1 MKNKTFKFALLMAFV
16 GGFFIS
22 CDEEETVANT
32 LSFPGD
38 AFVAFVESGSTVA
51 ESAGMV
57 TITAQY
63 ASTNSTVDQSFAFT
77 SASEEAVEGVDYEI
91 VDSRTSFDF
100 AAGVHI
106 NSIDVNI
113 IDNLNVDGTKNI
125 VFTLTGQGFPGEGAI
140 NSTYTLVVSDD
151 DCPFLP
157 SDFTGGP
164 ATTETYNS
172 NGPYTDGFNFS
183 LLSSTDDG
191 AGTFLTATYEVSG
204 LIAGQLGAWG
214 EVITDGG
221 TLNMTLD
228 NTDPTAPVITITG
241 AADPQGSGFLNY
253 YCTSDEEWV
262 YYTTIDGTANN
273 SFSTCGKS
281 IDFSYI
287 IDIFQIS
294 TGASYAGDGYSV
306 ASLQF

>member
-22 CDEEETVANT
+22 CDEDETVANT
-32 LSFPGD
+32 LTYPANG
-38 AFVAFVESGSTVA
+38 FVAFETSGSTVA

-63 ASTNSTVDQSFAFT
+63 GSTSSAADQSFGFT
-77 SASEEAVEGVDYEI
+77 SASAEAVEGVDYTI

-100 AAGVHI
+100 AAGVHT

-113 IDNLNVDGTKNI
+113 IDNLAVDGQKNI
-125 VFTLTGQGFPGEGAI
+125 VFTLTGEGFPGEAAL
-140 NSTYTLVVSDD
+140 NSTYTLVVNDD

-157 SDFTGGP
+157 STFEGGP
-164 ATTETYNS
+164 TTTETLNYG
-172 NGPYTDGFNFS
+172 GPYTDGYSFL

-204 LIAGQLGAWG
+204 FMVGQFGAWS

-221 TLNMTLD
+221 TVNMTLD
-228 NTDPTAPVITITG
+228 NTDPTLPVITITG
-241 AADPQGSGFLNY
+241 AADPQGVGFMNY
-253 YCTSDEEWV
+253 YATTDGEWV
-262 YYTTIDGTANN
+262 YYTTIDGAANN
-273 SFSTCGKS
+273 TFSTCGES

-287 IDIFQIS
+287 IDIFQVS
-294 TGASYAGDGYSV
+294 AGASYPADGYGV
-306 ASLQF
+306 TSLQF